1 MKCSNSNCTIFIFG
15 HLLINRLRWNARFKD
30 RKLNIMMHE
39 KRLEDDLVYFPTKGK
54 ILDIACGDGRNAI
67 YLARLGY
74 EVIALDFC
82 EEALNRLN
90 YFIEKESLKIQTKLL
105 DLSKDDSF
113 INLDKVEGI
122 IINHYRLKPK
132 LYSNL
137 MNYINND
144 GILWVNG
151 FIQIPTDNP
160 NITESDI
167 LRQSD
172 FTSLNTYKLENK
184 EIYETNQR
192 KFMRCIWRK

>member
-1 MKCSNSNCTIFIFG
+1 MLYRDKEENLKMKYMGDSDW
-15 HLLINRLRWNARFKD
+15 WNARFKD

-105 DLSKDDSF
+105 DLSRDDSF

>member
-1 MKCSNSNCTIFIFG
+1 MLYRDKEENLKMKYMGDSDW
-15 HLLINRLRWNARFKD
+15 WNTRFKD

-39 KRLEDDLVYFPTKGK
+39 KRLEDDLIYFPTKGK

-137 MNYINND
+137 MNYVNND

-160 NITESDI
+160 NITELDI
-167 LRQSD
+167 LRESD
-172 FTSLNTYKLENK
+172 FTSLNTYRLENK
-184 EIYETNQR
+184 EIYEINQR

>member
-1 MKCSNSNCTIFIFG
+1 MI
-15 HLLINRLRWNARFKD
+15 
-30 RKLNIMMHE
+30 
-39 KRLEDDLVYFPTKGK
+39 LVYFPTKGK

-151 FIQIPTDNP
+151 FIQLPTDNP
-160 NITESDI
+160 NITELDI
-167 LRQSD
+167 LRESD